1 MRAAISVLADTHSS
15 WKVAI
20 LGDMFELGPYAPA
33 LHAGVG
39 DYLGKRGIDCLVAVG
54 KLSEHMAQ
62 GAREAGVPMV
72 YSCADK
78 EAAKVV
84 LPQVVR
90 PDSTILVK
98 ASRGMALEE
107 LTAQLLTLC

>member
-39 DYLGKRGIDCLVAVG
+39 DYLGKLG
-54 KLSEHMAQ
+54 H
-62 GAREAGVPMV
+62 
-72 YSCADK
+72 
-78 EAAKVV
+78 
-84 LPQVVR
+84 
-90 PDSTILVK
+90 
-98 ASRGMALEE
+98 
-107 LTAQLLTLC
+107 